1 MALPL
6 GCLTLLYYKHLA
18 ALRQTD
24 SLFLNVRIDTLYHL
38 DEVFEFWFVI
48 EKDL

>member
-6 GCLTLLYYKHLA
+6 GYLTLLDYKHLA

-24 SLFLNVRIDTLYHL
+24 LRFLNVRIDALYRL
-38 DEVFEFWFVI
+38 DKVFEFWFVI
-48 EKDL
+48 KKDL